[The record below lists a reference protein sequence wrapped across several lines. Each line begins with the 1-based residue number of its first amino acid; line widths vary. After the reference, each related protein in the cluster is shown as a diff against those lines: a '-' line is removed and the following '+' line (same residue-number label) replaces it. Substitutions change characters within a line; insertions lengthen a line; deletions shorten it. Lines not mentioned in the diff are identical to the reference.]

1 MRRIVALSVLLLVLV
16 AVVAPVA
23 AQVPGPG
30 GPYNSAFTI
39 QNLEGSTAT
48 CTFSL
53 YNSSGAESFASSS
66 FTIGGSNSYFVY
78 VGNLSVSP
86 GQYSAVISC
95 DREVAAVAN
104 MTDPSRAASYSG
116 VRSSE
121 VDTLLYAPGV
131 YRGYYGYTSNIVVQN
146 TTGASVNVTVRFYT
160 AGSSTPVATQGP
172 RSVPAYAAT
181 SFDQGTLPSTGIY
194 SAQIEATGN
203 VAAVVNIWN
212 SAGQFYSYNP
222 FSGGSEDAYV
232 PVLMNSY
239 YGYNTALTVQNLASS
254 STSVTVRYSNGT
266 NRTRTIAGNSSELF
280 YTPNEGLPASWL
292 GSARVDGAPGSNI
305 VALVNES
312 GALNRAASYSGFS
325 AGTYTANAPIV
336 LRNYYGYSTSITC
349 QNVGTAGTTITVN
362 YSNGASEA
370 RTVAANGTAL
380 FYQPN
385 TAGLPNGF
393 NGSAV
398 ITAGRPIVCVVN
410 ENQISNPSSQDWL
423 LAYNAIQQ

>member
-1 MRRIVALSVLLLVLV
+1 MASVLV
-16 AVVAPVA
+16 ALLAAVAVPAA

-53 YNSSGAESFASSS
+53 YNSSGTESYASSS
-66 FTIGGSNSYFVY
+66 FTIGGNKSYFVY

-104 MTDPSRAASYSG
+104 MSDPARSASYSG
-116 VRSSE
+116 IRSSE
-121 VDTLLYAPGV
+121 VATLLYAPGV
-131 YRGYYGYTSNIVVQN
+131 YRAYTGNTSNIVVQN
-146 TTGASVNVTVRFYT
+146 TTGASVNVTVRFYQ

-194 SAQIEATGN
+194 SAQIQATGN
-203 VAAVVNIWN
+203 VAAVVNIWHTD
-212 SAGQFYSYNP
+212 GRFYSYNP
-222 FSGGSEDAYV
+222 FAGGSEDAYV
-232 PVLMNSY
+232 PVLMNNY
-239 YGYNTALTVQNLASS
+239 RGNNTALTVQNLASS
-254 STSVTVRYSNGT
+254 STSVTVRYSDGT
-266 NRTRTIAGNSSELF
+266 NRTRTIAGNSSALF
-280 YTPNEGLPASWL
+280 FTPTEGVPVSWL
-292 GSARVDGAPGSNI
+292 GSARIDGAPGSNI

-312 GALNRAASYSGFS
+312 GPLNRAASYSSFA
-325 AGTYTANAPIV
+325 AGTTTANAPIV
-336 LRNYYGYSTSITC
+336 LRNYAGGYSTSITC
-349 QNVGTAGTTITVN
+349 QNVGTSGTTITAT
-362 YSNGASEA
+362 YSQPGVSES
-370 RTVAANGTAL
+370 RTVGTGGTAL
-380 FYQPN
+380 FFQPN
-385 TAGLPNGF
+385 TVGLPDGF

-398 ITAGRPIVCVVN
+398 ITAGQPIVCVVN
-410 ENQISNPSSQDWL
+410 QNQLSNPNTVDRL

>member
-1 MRRIVALSVLLLVLV
+1 MRRILMASVLV
-16 AVVAPVA
+16 ALLAAVAVPAA

-39 QNLEGSTAT
+39 QNLESSTAT

-53 YNSSGAESFASSS
+53 YNSSGAESYASSS
-66 FTIGGSNSYFVY
+66 FTISGSNSYFVY
-78 VGNLSVSP
+78 VGSLSVSP

-104 MTDPSRAASYSG
+104 MSDPSRSASYSG
-116 VRSSE
+116 IRSSE

-131 YRGYYGYTSNIVVQN
+131 YRAYYGNTSNIVVQN
-146 TTGASVNVTVRFYT
+146 TTGASVNVTVRLYQ

-203 VAAVVNIWN
+203 IAAVVNIWN
-212 SAGQFYSYNP
+212 SSGQFYSYNP
-222 FSGGSEDAYV
+222 FAGGSEDAYV
-232 PVLMNSY
+232 PVLMNNY
-239 YGYNTALTVQNLASS
+239 YGNNTALTVQNLASS

-266 NRTRTIAGNSSELF
+266 NRTRTIAGNSSALF
-280 YTPNEGLPASWL
+280 YTPSDGLPSNWL
-292 GSARVDGAPGSNI
+292 GSARIDGVSGANI

-312 GALNRAASYSGFS
+312 GPLNRAASYSGFS

-349 QNVGTAGTTITVN
+349 QNVGTASTTITVN

-370 RTVAANGTAL
+370 RTVAANNTAL
-380 FYQPN
+380 FFQPS
-385 TAGLPNGF
+385 TPGLPNGF

-398 ITAGRPIVCVVN
+398 ITAGRHIVCVVN
-410 ENQISNPSSQDWL
+410 QNQLSNTNSQDKL